1 MGNGD
6 FAVGGGEG
14 GVGEQ
19 WRCRAE
25 SNYLVLDSIWV
36 AYVII
41 ACGGGGRMQLESQ
54 RVGPV
59 SLSERILFID
69 VLRGMALFGILAANM
84 RAFFAPLDC
93 YGYIGVLYHSRAD
106 VLA

>member
-1 MGNGD
+1 
-6 FAVGGGEG
+6 
-14 GVGEQ
+14 
-19 WRCRAE
+19 
-25 SNYLVLDSIWV
+25 
-36 AYVII
+36 
-41 ACGGGGRMQLESQ
+41 MQLESQ